1 VVPIVLR
8 YPSAVSNSRSQLYLS
23 IDQTIG
29 LDDKFKLFCWIID
42 KSDNPFSINIA
53 QSETVGDLKQKIKN
67 LNQRELNYL
76 ASDSLTLFKVS
87 NSYPKRGLRSS
98 LAADTPLAVK

>member
-1 VVPIVLR
+1 MVPIVLR
-8 YPSAVSNSRSQLYLS
+8 YPSAVSTSRSQLYLS

-42 KSDNPFSINIA
+42 KSDNPFPINIA
-53 QSETVGDLKQKIKN
+53 QSETVGDLKQKIKKS
-67 LNQRELNYL
+67 QRELNYL

-87 NSYPKRGLRSS
+87 NSYHKRGLRSS